1 VAPGERVEPEAVQR
15 EDGSWLLDGTLP
27 IDEVKDL
34 LGIDSLPHEGSQY
47 QTLGG
52 FVMLCLGRI
61 PSAGDHFSCCGW
73 RFEVVDM
80 DRLRVDK
87 VLAIFHGVDTTPS

>member
-1 VAPGERVEPEAVQR
+1 MQR
-15 EDGSWLLDGTLP
+15 EDGSWLLDGMLP

-34 LGIDSLPHEGSQY
+34 LGIDSLPHERSEY

-52 FVMLCLGRI
+52 LVMLCLGRI
-61 PSAGDHFSCCGW
+61 PSAGDHFHWCGW
-73 RFEVVDM
+73 RLEVVDM

-87 VLAIFHGVDTTPS
+87 VLAISQGAGTTPS